1 MFRPLDWLVVA
12 LSIAFLLLG
21 RSMTERVDTRMAGPD
36 AVLEM
41 PSAPALQ
48 AQVLPFEPA
57 HAVAVPA
64 GVRRE
69 RNIEFGYVRLDS
81 QALP

>member
-21 RSMTERVDTRMAGPD
+21 RSMSERVETRLAGPD
-36 AVLEM
+36 PVLEFTA
-41 PSAPALQ
+41 APTLQ

-57 HAVAVPA
+57 NAVAVPA
-64 GVRRE
+64 SVRRE
-69 RNIEFGYVRLDS
+69 RNIEFGYVRADTS
-81 QALP
+81 ALP